1 MVTCRASYWC
11 AYIRGRI
18 SKQAPCSVSLEGR
31 EAMTLQKQRTHLV
44 PRCCLLVTLSKR
56 RNQGSSGKRLT
67 VGGRLGSTGGAWS
80 ILQCWEGRKCLK
92 TKPNQKAHSRLKY
105 VRKCLRTKPNRK
117 THNRLKYVRKRLR
130 TKPNRKTHNRLKY
143 VNRIKRSVQREPNG
157 HSWNNSREQNRNVAL
172 EHFPGGPGTKTPHSE
187 CRGLGSTPGL
197 ETRSPMLHLRPGT
210 AK

>member
-31 EAMTLQKQRTHLV
+31 EAMTLQKQWTHLV

-117 THNRLKYVRKRLR
+117 THNRLKYV
-130 TKPNRKTHNRLKY
+130 
-143 VNRIKRSVQREPNG
+143 NRIKRSVQREPNG
-157 HSWNNSREQNRNVAL
+157 QSWNNSREQNRNVVL

-187 CRGLGSTPGL
+187 CRGLGSTPGQ